1 MATILL
7 DTNILVYTY
16 DQNEPSRQGRAID
29 VLRQLEVTGNGR
41 LSVQCLAEFSN
52 VALRRLKPPMS
63 AADTLAQVELF
74 QRVFPIF
81 NITPMVVLEALRG
94 VRDYQLSYYDAQIWA
109 TARLHQVPV
118 IFSEDFHHGVLE
130 GVNIVN
136 PFAPNFDIGIWL
148 N

>member
-7 DTNILVYTY
+7 DTNVLVYTF
-16 DQNEPSRQGRAID
+16 DQNEPYRQGRAID

-52 VALRRLKPPMS
+52 IALRQLKPAMN
-63 AADTLAQVELF
+63 AADTLAQVERF

-94 VRDYQLSYYDAQIWA
+94 VRDHQLSLLRCPDMGNRPSQSGASPI
-109 TARLHQVPV
+109 
-118 IFSEDFHHGVLE
+118 
-130 GVNIVN
+130 
-136 PFAPNFDIGIWL
+136 
-148 N
+148 